1 MNVDITD
8 IDFKN
13 SIPMADIHKEKWL
26 KHIDTTCIALEVDDC
41 EMREE
46 LFEKVFNKHLENFK
60 SINPI
65 VMNEGVGI
73 ADDTFYDLFVLTYA
87 EKWDEIKIAQELG
100 DEDEW

>member
-46 LFEKVFNKHLENFK
+46 LFEKVFNKHLE
-60 SINPI
+60 
-65 VMNEGVGI
+65 
-73 ADDTFYDLFVLTYA
+73 
-87 EKWDEIKIAQELG
+87 
-100 DEDEW
+100 